1 MDAADKEQDSSFEN
15 IEYTGVYDLDKTF
28 TVNSEKAHIL
38 HDEPDVVYMTNMHVI
53 LYLNDGRIV
62 NIISDNGIY
71 NKATYD
77 CFFKTNVKATD
88 GETKIFA
95 ENLDLLA
102 TENSVKI
109 YSNVIINN
117 PTGSLHAD
125 NVDYDFETKNFKVS
139 MLDDKLI
146 KMKVIK

>member
-1 MDAADKEQDSSFEN
+1 M
-15 IEYTGVYDLDKTF
+15 
-28 TVNSEKAHIL
+28 
-38 HDEPDVVYMTNMHVI
+38 
-53 LYLNDGRIV
+53 
-62 NIISDNGIY
+62 
-71 NKATYD
+71 
-77 CFFKTNVKATD
+77 KTNVKATD

-139 MLDDKLI
+139 MFDDKDD
-146 KMKVIK
+146 KNESN